1 MDGSFENPM
10 VGLDGFTY
18 IHIEKARIFWPYKLN
33 QMYGKYTS
41 PMDGMGKICFKQ
53 TNWAW
58 QVFLFG

>member
-1 MDGSFENPM
+1 MGVLKILWLDWMDLP
-10 VGLDGFTY
+10 TY
-18 IHIEKARIFWPYKLN
+18 IDIEKARIFWPYKLK